1 MSYSPT
7 HRLLHFSHSI
17 IKRYSSFVAFPIK
30 VNGEAVNVV
39 QAIWTKEKTAV
50 TEEQYDDFYRFIANT
65 YDKPIFRLHFRADAP
80 IELKCLF
87 YVPRFHSEKF
97 GMGRTEMGVNLYSRK
112 VLIESKPADLL
123 PEWLRCVILPLLLFF
138 IAKTTWRALA

>member
-1 MSYSPT
+1 
-7 HRLLHFSHSI
+7 
-17 IKRYSSFVAFPIK
+17 VAFPIK

-123 PEWLRCVILPLLLFF
+123 PEWLRCVVPIC
-138 IAKTTWRALA
+138 